1 MPKVIWITG
10 AAGFS
15 ARHLAANLR
24 RTEPGSR
31 LIGLDRNPAE
41 RGELDDYHAIDITN
55 LLELKKLAE
64 VEPPRLVF
72 HLAAAIP
79 PVSEEV
85 LWHVNVGGTRVL
97 IEAVASSVKPPVRV
111 LVTSSAAVY
120 RPTSAK
126 VDEKAPAG
134 GANAYGR
141 SKWGQEQ
148 IALASGREFGVG
160 IIIARTFNL
169 LGPGLQQRLLA
180 GALCAKLRE
189 PGNEPIPLGNLS
201 SFRDFIDVRD
211 AVEAYRLI
219 ATKGRRNQIYNVCS
233 GHATRSRTLVRRLA
247 ALAGKAGKI
256 QEDSSHHSSGVDRSL
271 GDPGALMA
279 LGWQPAIPLQ
289 RTLRDMLAHP
299 NSLKVEGLK
308 V

>member
-1 MPKVIWITG
+1 MSKTIWITG

-15 ARHLAANLR
+15 ARHLATLLR
-24 RTEPGSR
+24 REYPQWR
-31 LIGLDRNPAE
+31 LIGLDRNPAD
-41 RGELDDYHAIDITN
+41 RGELDEYYSIDITD
-55 LLELKKLAE
+55 LLELKKLAD

-79 PVSEEV
+79 PVSEEA
-85 LWHVNVGGTRVL
+85 LWHVNVGGTRIL
-97 IEAVASSVKPPVRV
+97 IEAVASSEKPQVRV

-141 SKWGQEQ
+141 SKWAQEQ

-160 IIIARTFNL
+160 IVIARTFNL
-169 LGPGLQQRLLA
+169 LGPGLPQRLLA

-189 PGNEPIPLGNLS
+189 PGNEPIALGNLS

-219 ATKGRRNQIYNVCS
+219 ATKGRPNQIYNVCS
-233 GHATRSRTLVRRLA
+233 GRATRSRTLVRRLA
-247 ALAGKAGKI
+247 ALAGKADRI
-256 QEDSSHHSSGVDRSL
+256 QENPSHHSGGVDRSL

-289 RTLRDMLAHP
+289 RTLRDMLEH
-299 NSLKVEGLK
+299 SDS
-308 V
+308 